1 MGSILV
7 VLIILGCA
15 AYQYLK
21 GTLVKSLATLVI
33 VVCGSVVAF
42 GYFELLGG
50 VFVSRGTD
58 GSLSSLVLWAQ
69 ALSFVLLFVLTFA
82 ILQTAANQLISKEIN
97 LGLWPERIGRV
108 CCGILMGL
116 VLSGLLLTVL
126 AMGPLPSQYPYQR
139 FDSTRP
145 DVERPNKV
153 LFNADGFATG
163 WFSLIS
169 RGGMSGK
176 RSFAALHPAFLD
188 QLYLNRHAG
197 KKVSIITGSEV
208 IEVPRENAVWS
219 GPEDL
224 TDTEGR
230 AVTPRTGYNLTI
242 VKVGIK
248 RSILKQK
255 EGKFTLSQLRLIC
268 KRKGDVKEPFAGKG
282 INVYPIGYLKTPDQM
297 EIKKLGDLVEV
308 KRDDFIVG
316 QIFMDFAFEVPKDFV
331 PVLVE
336 FKQNNI
342 EEVPT
347 SVTADR
353 GQ

>member
-1 MGSILV
+1 
-7 VLIILGCA
+7 
-15 AYQYLK
+15 
-21 GTLVKSLATLVI
+21 
-33 VVCGSVVAF
+33 
-42 GYFELLGG
+42 
-50 VFVSRGTD
+50 
-58 GSLSSLVLWAQ
+58 
-69 ALSFVLLFVLTFA
+69 
-82 ILQTAANQLISKEIN
+82 
-97 LGLWPERIGRV
+97 
-108 CCGILMGL
+108 
-116 VLSGLLLTVL
+116 
-126 AMGPLPSQYPYQR
+126 
-139 FDSTRP
+139 
-145 DVERPNKV
+145 
-153 LFNADGFATG
+153 
-163 WFSLIS
+163 
-169 RGGMSGK
+169 MSGK

-208 IEVPRENAVWS
+208 IEVPRQEAVRS
-219 GPEDL
+219 APEDL
-224 TDTEGR
+224 NDTEGR
-230 AVTPRTGYNLTI
+230 AVIPRTGYNLTI

-248 RSILKQK
+248 KSILKQK

-268 KRKGDVKEPFAGKG
+268 KRKDDVKEPFAGKG

>member
-169 RGGMSGK
+169 RGGMSDK

-208 IEVPRENAVWS
+208 IKVPRQEAVRS
-219 GPEDL
+219 APEDL
-224 TDTEGR
+224 NDTECR
-230 AVTPRTGYNLTI
+230 AVIPRTGYNLTI

-248 RSILKQK
+248 KSI
-255 EGKFTLSQLRLIC
+255 
-268 KRKGDVKEPFAGKG
+268 
-282 INVYPIGYLKTPDQM
+282 
-297 EIKKLGDLVEV
+297 
-308 KRDDFIVG
+308 
-316 QIFMDFAFEVPKDFV
+316 
-331 PVLVE
+331 
-336 FKQNNI
+336 
-342 EEVPT
+342 
-347 SVTADR
+347 
-353 GQ
+353 

>member
-7 VLIILGCA
+7 VLIILGCV

-21 GTLVKSLATLVI
+21 GTLVRSLATLVI
-33 VVCGSVVAF
+33 VVWGSVVAF

-50 VFVSRGTD
+50 VFVGRGSG
-58 GSLSSLVLWAQ
+58 GSLSSFVLWAQ

-97 LGLWPERIGRV
+97 LELWPERIGRV
-108 CCGILMGL
+108 CCGILTGL
-116 VLSGLLLTVL
+116 VLSGLLLTAL
-126 AMGPLPSQYPYQR
+126 AIGPLPSQYPYQR

-208 IEVPRENAVWS
+208 IEVPRQNAVWS

-224 TDTEGR
+224 TDTEGG
-230 AVTPRTGYNLTI
+230 AVTPRAGYNLTI

-248 RSILKQK
+248 KSILKQ

-268 KRKGDVKEPFAGKG
+268 KRVNVLPALCRTPNGRAGDVNQPKRKQSILPNQVPSGAQGNFAA
-282 INVYPIGYLKTPDQM
+282 LLQ
-297 EIKKLGDLVEV
+297 
-308 KRDDFIVG
+308 KRLP
-316 QIFMDFAFEVPKDFV
+316 ETLP
-331 PVLVE
+331 
-336 FKQNNI
+336 
-342 EEVPT
+342 
-347 SVTADR
+347 
-353 GQ
+353 